1 MSAAAKP
8 ELSSPQIV
16 RDLFAS
22 GRRVE
27 LKPGDLLFREG
38 EPITEVY
45 CVERGN
51 VVVTRYAENGERQI
65 LAFLFPGDFLGVTVG
80 AKYTAGAEAVTDVAV
95 MAVSQSKLQEELAT
109 RPAVGAAFAE
119 MTARILENVMDLIFT
134 LGRKNAR
141 ARLASFLLHLRRR
154 QERLGIAAD
163 SIYVP
168 MTRQDVADLLGLT
181 METVSRS
188 FSQLK
193 AANAIRFHGSD
204 VEVVDL
210 GKLSAE
216 AELKS

>member
-1 MSAAAKP
+1 MSAGPKP

-22 GRRVE
+22 GRRI
-27 LKPGDLLFREG
+27 DLAAGGVVFREG
-38 EPITEVY
+38 EAITDVY
-45 CVERGN
+45 CIERGN

-65 LAFLFPGDFLGVTVG
+65 LAFLFPGDFLGITVG
-80 AKYTAGAEAVTDVAV
+80 VKHNAGAEAVTEVTILAV
-95 MAVSQSKLQEELAT
+95 PQSKLLEELAT

-119 MTARILENVMDLIFT
+119 MSGRILDNVMDLIFT

-141 ARLASFLLHLRRR
+141 ARVASFLLHLRRR
-154 QERLGIAAD
+154 QERLGIATD
-163 SIYVP
+163 SIHVP
-168 MTRQDVADLLGLT
+168 MTRQDVADVLGLT

-193 AANAIRFHGSD
+193 AAGAIRFRGSD
-204 VEVVDL
+204 VEVADL
-210 GKLSAE
+210 EKLSAA